1 MTSKPA
7 LPVKP
12 CTIRIMDTNGDDVL
26 QQGLNYI
33 EFVQAL
39 YSQPL
44 NNISDQDPKFNMDN
58 IGKQFGNH
66 LTIGTEPLSRSRA
79 SSMNEDGDQ
88 KFEEEL
94 FNKCKQNEGDQK
106 ATSGVLLH
114 VGFSVKICNVTLYL
128 LK

>member
-94 FNKCKQNEGDQK
+94 FNKCKQNESDQK

-114 VGFSVKICNVTLYL
+114 VGFSSEYP
-128 LK
+128 

>member
-1 MTSKPA
+1 MLFKQVYNIYYINIQTS
-7 LPVKP
+7 
-12 CTIRIMDTNGDDVL
+12 ID
-26 QQGLNYI
+26 
-33 EFVQAL
+33 
-39 YSQPL
+39 
-44 NNISDQDPKFNMDN
+44 ISDPDTKSNIMDN

-66 LTIGTEPLSRSRA
+66 LTISTEPLSRSRA

-114 VGFSVKICNVTLYL
+114 VGFSTECP
-128 LK
+128 

>member
-26 QQGLNYI
+26 MENNNPGI
-33 EFVQAL
+33 TS
-39 YSQPL
+39 SQSHHPQPDIIIHD
-44 NNISDQDPKFNMDN
+44 ISEPDAKFNVENMS
-58 IGKQFGNH
+58 KQFGNH
-66 LTIGTEPLSRSRA
+66 LTLTTEPLSRSRA
-79 SSMNEDGDQ
+79 SSMGEDGDQ

-94 FNKCKQNEGDQK
+94 FHKCKQNEGDLK

-114 VGFSVKICNVTLYL
+114 VGSS
-128 LK
+128 

>member
-12 CTIRIMDTNGDDVL
+12 CTIRIMDTNGEDDL
-26 QQGLNYI
+26 QAGLRYI
-33 EFVQAL
+33 TSNQT
-39 YSQPL
+39 P
-44 NNISDQDPKFNMDN
+44 NDTSDPDTKFNMDH

-66 LTIGTEPLSRSRA
+66 LTISTEPLSRSRA
-79 SSMNEDGDQ
+79 SSMNEEGDQ

-94 FNKCKQNEGDQK
+94 FNKCKQDEGDQK

-114 VGFSVKICNVTLYL
+114 VGFICEYSGI
-128 LK
+128 